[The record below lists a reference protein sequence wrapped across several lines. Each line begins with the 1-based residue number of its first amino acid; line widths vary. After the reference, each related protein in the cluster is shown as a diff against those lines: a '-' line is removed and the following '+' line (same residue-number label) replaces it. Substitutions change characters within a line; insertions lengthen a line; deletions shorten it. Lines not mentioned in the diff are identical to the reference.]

1 MNSLIDNFFVACEL
15 YLRNK

>member
-1 MNSLIDNFFVACEL
+1 MNSLIVNFFVACEL